1 MSDKQTPPLITTCG
15 CPRYSLPIDQ
25 QLDTDRF
32 IVFLSAVIYQDS
44 SISAMKKKKSAKK
57 SNMSIY
63 VAREPCEESPSLEP
77 CDKLPSSEPCE
88 NMPALKPCEEPPAEP
103 QPPNKFECEE
113 ALQKDATGGSST
125 APKES
130 PKRPWTS

>member
-15 CPRYSLPIDQ
+15 CTRYSLPIDL

-32 IVFLSAVIYQDS
+32 IVFLWAVGYQDS

-63 VAREPCEESPSLEP
+63 LAREPCEESPSLEP
-77 CDKLPSSEPCE
+77 CEDMS
-88 NMPALKPCEEPPAEP
+88 ALKPCEEPPAEP
-103 QPPNKFECEE
+103 QPPDKFECEE
-113 ALQKDATGGSST
+113 ALQRDATGGSST
-125 APKES
+125 APEEF